1 MDSHERSL
9 GPYDMVERSMS
20 TFGEDVAAGIELA
33 AAGDG
38 KRLSAAK
45 RAQIIVALK
54 ANSNA
59 AEVAK
64 QIGGVTRIAVW
75 KIAKVADI
83 ELTAGKAARGHR
95 AKSTS
100 DRSLR
105 KRCRGKVT

>member
-64 QIGGVTRIAVW
+64 QIGDVTHVSVW
-75 KIAKVADI
+75 KIAKARVSSLPEVRPREI
-83 ELTAGKAARGHR
+83 TALSRPSRNQTG
-95 AKSTS
+95 
-100 DRSLR
+100 
-105 KRCRGKVT
+105 

>member
-1 MDSHERSL
+1 
-9 GPYDMVERSMS
+9 MVERSMS